1 MLNVDGFK
9 LTSFQMSS
17 IFQAALIISSI
28 PKSKKDKNK
37 KSRESRKEEE
47 IEALETWFQSQ
58 IVSINEK
65 LDFIDTLNV

>member
-1 MLNVDGFK
+1 
-9 LTSFQMSS
+9 MSS

-37 KSRESRKEEE
+37 KTRDSQKEEQ
-47 IEALETWFQSQ
+47 IEAFETWFHSQ

-65 LDFIDTLNV
+65 LDFINTFNV

>member
-9 LTSFQMSS
+9 LAYFEF
-17 IFQAALIISSI
+17 FQAALIISSI

-37 KSRESRKEEE
+37 KTRESRKEEE
-47 IEALETWFQSQ
+47 IEAFETWFQSQ

-65 LDFIDTLNV
+65 LDFIDTFNV